1 LLCIDPPFAKL
12 IRDSWFAK
20 VIIMSEDVVSE
31 RVVSENSGEQ
41 IGELLDSLYRVD
53 SGRILATL
61 IRLLG
66 DFDLAEEAMHE
77 AFAAALSLWPKS
89 GAPGNPR
96 PWLISTARFKAIDT
110 LRRRARF
117 DESQDELVGYLE
129 AQSSSA
135 DRTNAE
141 NSLADEFLEDDRL
154 RLIFTCCHPSLAP
167 EARVAL
173 TLREVCG
180 LTTEEIAKAFLT
192 TPRTLAQRIVRAK
205 AKIREERIP
214 YEVPTP
220 QELPERLGAVLQVI
234 YLVFNEGY
242 SAAAGAEVTRAEL
255 TGEAIRLGR
264 LLVELQLTELRPEPE
279 GVASKITAPEV
290 MGPEVLGS
298 EIMGLL
304 SLMLLQESRRAA
316 RTSPTGELILLENQD
331 RSLWSKEQIAEGV
344 ALLEKALKYE
354 QKSRQFGSYTLQA
367 AIAAV
372 HAEAE
377 SVAATD
383 WRQIVALYDQ
393 LLRIQPSPVVQLN
406 RAVAIAMRDGP
417 EAGLAHIDAVLE
429 RSSGKQGDLAN
440 YYLAHSARADMYRR
454 LGRTA
459 EARASYKKALALTQ
473 QEPER
478 QFLQERIRQLK

>member
-1 LLCIDPPFAKL
+1 MP
-12 IRDSWFAK
+12 
-20 VIIMSEDVVSE
+20 E
-31 RVVSENSGEQ
+31 RSTEQ
-41 IGELLDSLYRVD
+41 IRELLDSLYRAD

-77 AFAAALSLWPKS
+77 AFATALSLWPES
-89 GAPGNPR
+89 GVPGNPR
-96 PWLISTARFKAIDT
+96 PWLISTGRFKAIDT

-117 DESQDELVGYLE
+117 DASQDELVRYLE

-135 DRTNAE
+135 ESSNEED
-141 NSLADEFLEDDRL
+141 SLEDDRL
-154 RLIFTCCHPSLAP
+154 RQIFTCCHPSLAP
-167 EARVAL
+167 EVHVAL

-205 AKIREERIP
+205 AKIREARIP

-220 QELPERLGAVLQVI
+220 KELPERLDAVLQVI

-264 LLVELQLTELRPEPE
+264 LLTELQPEPE
-279 GVASKITAPEV
+279 VI
-290 MGPEVLGS
+290 
-298 EIMGLL
+298 GLL
-304 SLMLLQESRRAA
+304 ALMLLHESRRAA
-316 RTSPTGELILLENQD
+316 RTSPTGELILLELQD
-331 RSLWSKEQIAEGV
+331 RSLWNRQLIAEGV
-344 ALLEKALKYE
+344 TLLEKALK
-354 QKSRQFGSYTLQA
+354 SRRFGSYTLQA

-377 SVAATD
+377 SVASTD
-383 WRQIVALYDQ
+383 WGQIVALYDR
-393 LLRIQPSPVVQLN
+393 LAEIQPSPVVQLN

-429 RSSGKQGDLAN
+429 HGELAD
-440 YYLAHSARADMYRR
+440 YYLAHSARADMCRR

-459 EARASYKKALALTQ
+459 EARSAYEKALALTQ

-478 QFLQERIRQLK
+478 HFLQERIRQLK

>member
-1 LLCIDPPFAKL
+1 
-12 IRDSWFAK
+12 
-20 VIIMSEDVVSE
+20 MSECST
-31 RVVSENSGEQ
+31 EQ
-41 IGELLDSLYRVD
+41 IRELLDFLYRVE

-77 AFAAALSLWPKS
+77 AFAAALILWPKS
-89 GAPGNPR
+89 GVPGNPR

-117 DESQDELVGYLE
+117 DASQDELVRYLE
-129 AQSSSA
+129 AQWSSA
-135 DRTNAE
+135 ERSNNEE
-141 NSLADEFLEDDRL
+141 NSLEDGGLEDDRL
-154 RLIFTCCHPSLAP
+154 RLIFTCCHPSLSP
-167 EARVAL
+167 EAHVAL

-180 LTTEEIAKAFLT
+180 LTTEEIAKAFLI
-192 TPRTLAQRIVRAK
+192 TPRSLAQRIVRAK
-205 AKIREERIP
+205 AKIRETPIP
-214 YEVPTP
+214 YEVPTL

-264 LLVELQLTELRPEPE
+264 LLTELRPEPE
-279 GVASKITAPEV
+279 VI
-290 MGPEVLGS
+290 
-298 EIMGLL
+298 GLL
-304 SLMLLQESRRAA
+304 SLMLLQESRHAA

-331 RSLWSKEQIAEGV
+331 RSLWNREQIVEGV
-344 ALLEKALKYE
+344 ALLEKALK
-354 QKSRQFGSYTLQA
+354 SRRFGSYTLQA

-383 WRQIVALYDQ
+383 WRQIVALYNQ
-393 LLRIQPSPVVQLN
+393 LVRIQPSPVVHLN

-417 EAGLAHIDAVLE
+417 EAGLTHIDAVLE
-429 RSSGKQGDLAN
+429 HGELAN

-459 EARASYKKALALTQ
+459 EARSSYEKALALTQ

>member
-1 LLCIDPPFAKL
+1 L
-12 IRDSWFAK
+12 IRASWFAK
-20 VIIMSEDVVSE
+20 VIVMSEPSTE
-31 RVVSENSGEQ
+31 PIR
-41 IGELLDSLYRVD
+41 ELLDSLYRVE

-77 AFAAALSLWPKS
+77 AFAAALSLWPTS
-89 GAPGNPR
+89 GVPGNPR

-117 DESQDELVGYLE
+117 DSSQDELARHLE
-129 AQSSSA
+129 RQWTSAESSKEEDS
-135 DRTNAE
+135 
-141 NSLADEFLEDDRL
+141 LEDDRL

-205 AKIREERIP
+205 AKIREARIP

-220 QELPERLGAVLQVI
+220 QELPQRLDAVLQVI

-264 LLVELQLTELRPEPE
+264 LLAELQPEPE
-279 GVASKITAPEV
+279 VW
-290 MGPEVLGS
+290 GS
-298 EIMGLL
+298 EITGLL
-304 SLMLLQESRRAA
+304 ALMLLQESRRAA

-331 RSLWSKEQIAEGV
+331 RSLWNREQIAEGV
-344 ALLEKALKYE
+344 ALVEKALN
-354 QKSRQFGSYTLQA
+354 SRRFGSYTVQA

-377 SVAATD
+377 SFAVTD
-383 WRQIVALYDQ
+383 WRQIVTLYDQ
-393 LLRIQPSPVVQLN
+393 LLQIQPSPVVELN

-417 EAGLAHIDAVLE
+417 EAGLAQIDAALE
-429 RSSGKQGDLAN
+429 YGELAN

-459 EARASYKKALALTQ
+459 EARSSYEKALALTQ

>member
-1 LLCIDPPFAKL
+1 MPE
-12 IRDSWFAK
+12 R
-20 VIIMSEDVVSE
+20 VRSE
-31 RVVSENSGEQ
+31 RVRSENSPDDSPKQ
-41 IGELLDSLYRVD
+41 IHDRIRELLDSLYRED

-77 AFAAALSLWPKS
+77 AFAAALSLWPSS
-89 GAPGNPR
+89 GVPGNPR

-117 DESQDELVGYLE
+117 DASQDELVRYIE
-129 AQSSSA
+129 AQGSWDEGSSA
-135 DRTNAE
+135 DG
-141 NSLADEFLEDDRL
+141 SLDEFLEDDRL

-167 EARVAL
+167 EAHVAL

-205 AKIREERIP
+205 AKIREDRIP

-264 LLVELQLTELRPEPE
+264 LLMVLKPEP
-279 GVASKITAPEV
+279 
-290 MGPEVLGS
+290 

-304 SLMLLQESRRAA
+304 ALMLLQESRRAA
-316 RTSPTGELILLENQD
+316 RTSPTGELILLENQN
-331 RSLWSKEQIAEGV
+331 RTLWNKEQIAEGV
-344 ALLEKALKYE
+344 ALLEKALN
-354 QKSRQFGSYTLQA
+354 SRRFGPYTLQA

-393 LLRIQPSPVVQLN
+393 LLRIQSSPVVQLN

-417 EAGLAHIDAVLE
+417 EAGLAHIDTVLE
-429 RSSGKQGDLAN
+429 HGELAN

-454 LGRTA
+454 LGRTS
-459 EARASYKKALALTQ
+459 EARASYEKALALTQ